1 MTGIPP
7 INPLKTI
14 QCAPIFYINLG
25 ISDNENSI
33 WDFSKLFNIQYVG
46 SNLIISAFFLLMYIN
61 YYMYFKKKIK
71 KIKIT
76 KIRYSKRSSRGINAK
91 NKKAKLLK
99 IFISKLFLITF
110 LKCLLMT
117 VIYLAI
123 KQKHSPIHK
132 HKP

>member
-7 INPLKTI
+7 INPLKII
-14 QCAPIFYINLG
+14 QCTPIFSINLG
-25 ISDNENSI
+25 INDNENGI

-76 KIRYSKRSSRGINAK
+76 KNRYSKRSRGINAK
-91 NKKAKLLK
+91 N
-99 IFISKLFLITF
+99 
-110 LKCLLMT
+110 
-117 VIYLAI
+117 
-123 KQKHSPIHK
+123 
-132 HKP
+132 